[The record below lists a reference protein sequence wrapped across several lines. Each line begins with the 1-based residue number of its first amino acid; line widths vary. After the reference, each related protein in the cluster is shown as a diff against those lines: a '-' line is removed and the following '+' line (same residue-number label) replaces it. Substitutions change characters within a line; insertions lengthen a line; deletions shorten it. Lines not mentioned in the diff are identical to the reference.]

1 MTFDGGSAEP
11 LGASSPVSLAVRDE
25 AVGLSGVEGLSA
37 SGLLARGHA
46 RCWGLELAQGLGQCA
61 GEESAVDPEHSHVG
75 AGPHDTL
82 GLVQVHGQSEV
93 AVSQG
98 PGQAVSLRCG
108 VSAVEED
115 FREGRKR
122 VDDVQAGRDAVAD
135 SGAECESRRDL
146 RDWAGTDCWRVGGEV
161 GLVAEEVLCGAT
173 VGGGAVSPAGVPVE
187 GVDLPSVR
195 VQLRFVGRG
204 EALYV
209 GAVDRDGSW
218 SLKLRRQARLDEQS
232 GDVVQIDRFERA
244 ADGAGQHLAG
254 GWLEVEFMVV
264 VDEHSDFHDAAD
276 GVPSGVN
283 TLVLDLKVPGDAK
296 A

>member
-195 VQLRFVGRG
+195 VQLRFVGP
-204 EALYV
+204 AKLSTSVPSIATAV
-209 GAVDRDGSW
+209 GRSNSGGRLAWMSRVAMWSRSTGSKGQPTGQGSISPVAGSRSSSW
-218 SLKLRRQARLDEQS
+218 SWSTSTPTSTMRQMACHPE
-232 GDVVQIDRFERA
+232 
-244 ADGAGQHLAG
+244 
-254 GWLEVEFMVV
+254 
-264 VDEHSDFHDAAD
+264 
-276 GVPSGVN
+276 
-283 TLVLDLKVPGDAK
+283 
-296 A
+296 